1 MVYLILYFVVK
12 YVLYIVIYY
21 VLYLVKEKIQT
32 LWYSW
37 RSDSIFHRHDLPTVS
52 STMGRNDIN
61 VLDISHNEN

>member
-1 MVYLILYFVVK
+1 MFYILW
-12 YVLYIVIYY
+12 YIIYY
-21 VLYLVKEKIQT
+21 IWWKKKIQT

-61 VLDISHNEN
+61 ILDISHNVGK